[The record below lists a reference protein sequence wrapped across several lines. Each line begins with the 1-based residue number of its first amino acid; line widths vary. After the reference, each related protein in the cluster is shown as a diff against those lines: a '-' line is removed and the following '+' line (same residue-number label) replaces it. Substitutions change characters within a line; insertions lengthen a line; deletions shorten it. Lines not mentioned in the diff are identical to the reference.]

1 MSETAILRAGQHAGI
16 SRSMPRPARPRLLL
30 LIVPW
35 LTLMVGAAS
44 FGLASM
50 RLEAPLFGVGL
61 SVFAVGSG
69 LLCGALRGSGREPA
83 ALRQLLVGVECERDA
98 LLAAN
103 AELRNDNVALRSMD
117 IAFRDVLNL
126 ADERSHGQLRNL
138 VGQIGETLAEWLEEQ
153 MNDRGADT

>member
-1 MSETAILRAGQHAGI
+1 MSETAILRAGQHADI
-16 SRSMPRPARPRLLL
+16 SRSMPRPAQPRLLL

-35 LTLMVGAAS
+35 LMLTVGTAS

-61 SVFAVGSG
+61 GVFAVGSG
-69 LLCGALRGSGREPA
+69 LLCSALRGSGRELA
-83 ALRQLLVGVECERDA
+83 ALRQLLVGVECERDT

-103 AELRNDNVALRSMD
+103 VELRNDNVALRSMD
-117 IAFRDVLNL
+117 VAFRDVLNL

-153 MNDRGADT
+153 MNDRGAET